1 MNFKTQFL
9 YHFNDK
15 FFIIIIGVLSFVES
29 FCILF
34 SPAMGYDSGFHI
46 TQARFLFTHFPYS
59 GWNFWNYF
67 GTPAYLY
74 PPFSS
79 YFVSLFAIFIPID
92 IAYSI
97 SRVLTFCAIPILIYI
112 LLRMWSIPQKPS
124 FLASLVVLGSWM
136 YFGDLYVSGY
146 FPQDFSIMM
155 ILAFI
160 LLYSKSINST
170 TFISFWPLVTSVCL
184 AFAILSHYYVL
195 FVVPI
200 IMVTHIIINPKNN
213 GRKNIFIRSS
223 FIGFSAIGIASFFLL
238 NYIDAIYNKTL
249 SNLLCCKIDPLALFI
264 PSYDFWLT
272 RYFFGL
278 PFLLIIILAVIVFTR
293 NKEAIRDRLFIL
305 AGSWFMLFFVLT
317 ASNFMMEL
325 TPSPDR
331 EISYLV
337 VFAGIVSGLILKKFF
352 DKSSAKTITI
362 VSSTLVMLYIV
373 SAVFGVGFMVMHNPF
388 LEYQHEAEKTADFL
402 NNKMKTDEVVF
413 ITSGFDSMWFNV
425 YSNHFQ
431 SAGVEG
437 QSAINKQLL
446 WSIASVSSDPDKI
459 KQFMNETGSNF
470 LVLPP
475 NDVEKFAKAGFETEF
490 NSKISSVMHYDVSNN
505 TKFIIG
511 REINDV
517 KYSIGNDQI
526 VITLTNLKPVNIV
539 VRESYSKNWHL
550 QIDNKDEVLNKDEFG
565 FMTFY
570 LPTVGIHQINL
581 KYSALLI
588 TIGSLVSII
597 TISII
602 LILIMMKLIRK

>member
-79 YFVSLFAIFIPID
+79 YFVSLFTIFIPID

-97 SRVLTFCAIPILIYI
+97 SRILTFCAIPILIYM

-124 FLASLVVLGSWM
+124 FLASLVILGSWM

-160 LLYSKSINST
+160 LLYSKSINSS
-170 TFISFWPLVTSVCL
+170 TFILFFPLVTSLC
-184 AFAILSHYYVL
+184 
-195 FVVPI
+195 
-200 IMVTHIIINPKNN
+200 
-213 GRKNIFIRSS
+213 SS
-223 FIGFSAIGIASFFLL
+223 FIGFSAIGLTSFFLL

-278 PFLLIIILAVIVFTR
+278 PFLLIMILAVIMFTR

-325 TPSPDR
+325 IPSPDR

-362 VSSTLVMLYIV
+362 VSSTLVTLYIL

-388 LEYQHEAEKTADFL
+388 LEYQHEAEKTANFL
-402 NNKMKTDEVVF
+402 NNKMKT
-413 ITSGFDSMWFNV
+413 
-425 YSNHFQ
+425 
-431 SAGVEG
+431 
-437 QSAINKQLL
+437 
-446 WSIASVSSDPDKI
+446 
-459 KQFMNETGSNF
+459 
-470 LVLPP
+470 
-475 NDVEKFAKAGFETEF
+475 
-490 NSKISSVMHYDVSNN
+490 
-505 TKFIIG
+505 
-511 REINDV
+511 
-517 KYSIGNDQI
+517 
-526 VITLTNLKPVNIV
+526 
-539 VRESYSKNWHL
+539 
-550 QIDNKDEVLNKDEFG
+550 
-565 FMTFY
+565 
-570 LPTVGIHQINL
+570 
-581 KYSALLI
+581 
-588 TIGSLVSII
+588 
-597 TISII
+597 
-602 LILIMMKLIRK
+602 